1 MLKLKRLRLENRKG
15 ASQNVAPLSQLSEK
29 VQNVNSTFLVVFIFH
44 GRWETQG
51 VKKTELQVCMILV
64 FSVFKVRTKRMIL
77 LKHGFSVPNVSPA
90 ALRKDDFSEP
100 WF

>member
-44 GRWETQG
+44 GRWETQSVITG
-51 VKKTELQVCMILV
+51 LHD
-64 FSVFKVRTKRMIL
+64 FSVFCFQSENQK
-77 LKHGFSVPNVSPA
+77 N
-90 ALRKDDFSEP
+90 DFTET
-100 WF
+100 